1 MEEDNNRT
9 SDSENQENQE
19 TNQSDPY
26 GYKENQETNQSY
38 SYGYQENQET
48 TQNDPYGYQQNQQ
61 QYHYQN
67 QGYNQ
72 NAYGTNGSAP
82 QYYKPVSG
90 FAVASLVMG
99 ILSLLLACCSGVGGI
114 AAGALGIIFAIL
126 SRKGQPMESQAK
138 IGMGTSIAGL
148 VLGVVIII
156 ATFMFISTGRVDVQD
171 ELENELG
178 RYGYEFRFGDDDD
191 YDDYDDHYGNHYGNQ
206 YGNDSYETNEL

>member
-9 SDSENQENQE
+9 SDSENQENR
-19 TNQSDPY
+19 
-26 GYKENQETNQSY
+26 ETNQSY
-38 SYGYQENQET
+38 PYGYQENRETNQSYQYGYQENQET
-48 TQNDPYGYQQNQQ
+48 NQNDSYGYQQNHQ

-72 NAYGTNGSAP
+72 NDYGTNGSAP
-82 QYYKPVSG
+82 QYYKQVSG

-99 ILSLLLACCSGVGGI
+99 ILSLLLACCSGIGGI

-156 ATFMFISTGRVDVQD
+156 ATFMLISTGQVNVQK
-171 ELENELG
+171 ELQNELG
-178 RYGYEFRFGDDDD
+178 RYGYEFRFDD
-191 YDDYDDHYGNHYGNQ
+191 YDDYDDYDNHYGNHYGN
-206 YGNDSYETNEL
+206 DFHETNEL

>member
-19 TNQSDPY
+19 TNQSY
-26 GYKENQETNQSY
+26 Q
-38 SYGYQENQET
+38 YGYQENQEPN
-48 TQNDPYGYQQNQQ
+48 QNDSYGYQQNTQ
-61 QYHYQN
+61 QYGYQN

-72 NAYGTNGSAP
+72 NYYGPNGTAP

-99 ILSLLLACCSGVGGI
+99 ILSLLLACCSGIGGI

-148 VLGVVIII
+148 ALGVVIII
-156 ATFMFISTGRVDVQD
+156 ATFMLISTGRVDVQD

-178 RYGYEFRFGDDDD
+178 RYGYEFRFDDDDDD
-191 YDDYDDHYGNHYGNQ
+191 YDDYNDYYGNHYGNH